1 MDERDGTSSIE
12 VTGTRRFRVT
22 DSHAAVDDLNF
33 GLSRTRVTVLDDS
46 IHDLEAATPEYDEAV
61 ALQALLTEKMV
72 QWSSSS
78 RSLVHSFENNATPVQ
93 FAWNL
98 CFFLSQYPSVAV
110 EERLAWAAEPDPLV
124 LLRRLAA
131 LLEERRA

>member
-46 IHDLEAATPEYDEAV
+46 IHDLEVSGT
-61 ALQALLTEKMV
+61 
-72 QWSSSS
+72 
-78 RSLVHSFENNATPVQ
+78 
-93 FAWNL
+93 
-98 CFFLSQYPSVAV
+98 
-110 EERLAWAAEPDPLV
+110 
-124 LLRRLAA
+124 
-131 LLEERRA
+131 